1 MEKHVYT
8 FGDLKKG
15 DHIFR
20 YRIVNDIAKIET
32 IVIENIKITD
42 NKAIISI
49 LNIKD
54 SGTIYIVDKDRQY
67 ITDITGG
74 NNDDWSSSALVSD
87 YELVEFM
94 RTIINITKQPL
105 IRAHTNIMDFILN
118 K

>member
-1 MEKHVYT
+1 MGKHIYT
-8 FGDLKKG
+8 FGDLEKG

-20 YRIVNDIAKIET
+20 YKIVNDKAKIET
-32 IVIENIKITD
+32 LVIENIKINN
-42 NKAIISI
+42 NKAIIS
-49 LNIKD
+49 IKD
-54 SGTIYIVDKDRQY
+54 SGTIYTIDKDRQY
-67 ITDITGG
+67 ITGG

>member
-8 FGDLKKG
+8 FGDLEKG

-20 YRIVNDIAKIET
+20 YRIVNDKAKIET
-32 IVIENIKITD
+32 LVIENIKITD

-49 LNIKD
+49 KD
-54 SGTIYIVDKDRQY
+54 SGTIYTIDKDRQY
-67 ITDITGG
+67 ITGG
-74 NNDDWSSSALVSD
+74 NNDDGSIYALVSD

-94 RTIINITKQPL
+94 RTVINITKQSLMITP
-105 IRAHTNIMDFILN
+105 TNFMNFIS

>member
-1 MEKHVYT
+1 MGKHIYT
-8 FGDLKKG
+8 FGDLEKG

-20 YRIVNDIAKIET
+20 YRIVNDKAKIET
-32 IVIENIKITD
+32 LVIENIKIND

-49 LNIKD
+49 KD
-54 SGTIYIVDKDRQY
+54 SGTIYTIDKDRQY
-67 ITDITGG
+67 ITGG
-74 NNDDWSSSALVSD
+74 NNDDWSSFALVSD

-94 RTIINITKQPL
+94 KTIINITKQPL

>member
-8 FGDLKKG
+8 FGDLEKG

-20 YRIVNDIAKIET
+20 YRIVNDVAKIET
-32 IVIENIKITD
+32 LVIENIKITD

-49 LNIKD
+49 KD
-54 SGTIYIVDKDRQY
+54 SGTIYTIYTIDKDRQY
-67 ITDITGG
+67 ITGG

-94 RTIINITKQPL
+94 RTVINITKQSL
-105 IRAHTNIMDFILN
+105 MRAL
-118 K
+118 

>member
-8 FGDLKKG
+8 FGDLEKG

-32 IVIENIKITD
+32 LVIENIKITD

-49 LNIKD
+49 KD
-54 SGTIYIVDKDRQY
+54 SDTIYTVDKDRQY
-67 ITDITGG
+67 ITGG
-74 NNDDWSSSALVSD
+74 NNDDWSSYALVSD

-94 RTIINITKQPL
+94 RTVIN
-105 IRAHTNIMDFILN
+105 NFVSEFIYTVFE
-118 K
+118 

>member
-1 MEKHVYT
+1 MEKHIYT
-8 FGDLKKG
+8 FGDLEKG

-20 YRIVNDIAKIET
+20 YRIVNDKAKIET
-32 IVIENIKITD
+32 LVIENIKIND
-42 NKAIISI
+42 NKAIIS
-49 LNIKD
+49 IKD

-94 RTIINITKQPL
+94 RSIINITK
-105 IRAHTNIMDFILN
+105 
-118 K
+118 

>member
-8 FGDLKKG
+8 FGDLEKG

-20 YRIVNDIAKIET
+20 YRIANDIAKIET
-32 IVIENIKITD
+32 LVIENIKITD

-49 LNIKD
+49 KD
-54 SGTIYIVDKDRQY
+54 SDTIYTVDKDRQY
-67 ITDITGG
+67 ITGG

-94 RTIINITKQPL
+94 RTVINITKQSL
-105 IRAHTNIMDFILN
+105 MRTL
-118 K
+118 

>member
-8 FGDLKKG
+8 FGDLEKG

-20 YRIVNDIAKIET
+20 YRIVNDKAKIET
-32 IVIENIKITD
+32 LVIENIKIND

-49 LNIKD
+49 KD
-54 SGTIYIVDKDRQY
+54 SGTIYTIDKDRQY
-67 ITDITGG
+67 ITGG
-74 NNDDWSSSALVSD
+74 NNDDWSSYALVSD

-94 RTIINITKQPL
+94 RTVINITKQSLMIAP
-105 IRAHTNIMDFILN
+105 TNFMNFIS

>member
-1 MEKHVYT
+1 MGKHIYT
-8 FGDLKKG
+8 FGDLEKG
-15 DHIFR
+15 NHIFR
-20 YRIVNDIAKIET
+20 YRIVNDKAKIET
-32 IVIENIKITD
+32 LVIENIKLTD

-49 LNIKD
+49 KD
-54 SGTIYIVDKDRQY
+54 SGTIYTVDKDRQY
-67 ITDITGG
+67 ITGG

-105 IRAHTNIMDFILN
+105 IRAHTNFMNFIS